1 MKVVGLDLSLTA
13 IGVAGDF
20 GTRVLTHKLPTHA
33 SEGQKCERLHALS
46 SRIDIITRDADLVV
60 IEGYSFASQHS
71 HAHSLGELGGLVKVI
86 LWRRGIPFA
95 LPTPQQVKKYATGSG
110 GAAKEAVLAA
120 AVRIV
125 SEINTTHEADAWWL
139 RAMALA
145 HYRNEASNKVRKEVL
160 DRIAWPRLETK
171 GAA

>member
-1 MKVVGLDLSLTA
+1 MIVVGLDLSLTA

-33 SEGQKCERLHALS
+33 TEAQKCERLHTLS
-46 SRIDIITRDADLVV
+46 ARIDVITRDADLVV

-86 LWRRGIPFA
+86 LWRRGIPFVIVS
-95 LPTPQQVKKYATGSG
+95 PSSMKKFATNNG

-120 AVRIV
+120 AVRMRSDI
-125 SEINTTHEADAWWL
+125 ETTHEADAFFL
-139 RAMALA
+139 RLMGLA
-145 HYRNEASNKVRKEVL
+145 HYMQGDVIAPAYRAAVL
-160 DRIAWPRLETK
+160 QRMDWPRVEV
-171 GAA
+171 AA